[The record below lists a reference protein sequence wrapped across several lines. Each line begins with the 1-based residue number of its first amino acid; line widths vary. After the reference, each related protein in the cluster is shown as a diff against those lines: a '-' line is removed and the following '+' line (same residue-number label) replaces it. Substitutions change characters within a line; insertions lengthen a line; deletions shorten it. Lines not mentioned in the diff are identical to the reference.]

1 MSVGSPI
8 AAYLN
13 RLDRELRMKRV
24 PRRRMLAEADDHL
37 RSSAEELAETIPPEE
52 AAHIAVERF
61 GSAAVIARRFAQ
73 GVASR
78 TARRSFGWASLAL
91 GLYGAATVA
100 FAATA
105 APQFDDFPQGAPT
118 ALAGQVAVA
127 VLAIT
132 AIRALRWRREP
143 VLPEDRLRLIANGS
157 VIASAALFSGLLLEA
172 AVAVTRPA
180 GVLPWSEAP
189 LVLVLFILSAAAA
202 GMASVVAVAAS
213 ARSSTLAAVPGGEP
227 EPDLTLSVDFAELFP
242 SLRRV
247 GEITFARPRRLV
259 AVVAALA
266 FCATTASQWFG
277 TDVAEHASIVLPGL
291 VLGVGEVAAIVAGYV
306 LFGRTLGI
314 RPVTR

>member
-1 MSVGSPI
+1 MPPLAGGSGGSP
-8 AAYLN
+8 AQFCGGACRN
-13 RLDRELRMKRV
+13 GSPGGCGTDR
-24 PRRRMLAEADDHL
+24 
-37 RSSAEELAETIPPEE
+37 
-52 AAHIAVERF
+52 
-61 GSAAVIARRFAQ
+61 SAAVRR
-73 GVASR
+73 GGPRRSSLR
-78 TARRSFGWASLAL
+78 PGWRLPTARRSFGLASIAL
-91 GLYGAATVA
+91 VLYGAATVV

-118 ALAGQVAVA
+118 AFAGQVAVA

-172 AVAVTRPA
+172 AVALTRPA

-189 LVLVLFILSAAAA
+189 LVLVLFMVSAVAAS
-202 GMASVVAVAAS
+202 MASVVAVVAS
-213 ARSSTLAAVPGGEP
+213 VRSSTLAAVPGGES
-227 EPDLTLSVDFAELFP
+227 EPDLTLSADFVELFP
-242 SLRRV
+242 SLHRV

-277 TDVAEHASIVLPGL
+277 TDVSEHASIVLP
-291 VLGVGEVAAIVAGYV
+291 A
-306 LFGRTLGI
+306 LFSASARS
-314 RPVTR
+314 RRS

>member
-1 MSVGSPI
+1 MSADSPI
-8 AAYLN
+8 DAYLD

-24 PRRRMLAEADDHL
+24 PRRRLLAEAEDHL
-37 RSSAEELAETIPPEE
+37 RSSAEELAETVPPED
-52 AAHIAVERF
+52 AAQIAVQRF
-61 GSAAVIARRFAQ
+61 GAAALVARRFAQ
-73 GVASR
+73 AGASR
-78 TARRSFGWASLAL
+78 TARRSFGLTSIAL
-91 GLYGAATVA
+91 VLYGAATVV

-127 VLAIT
+127 VLTIT
-132 AIRALRWRREP
+132 AIRTLRWRREP

-172 AVAVTRPA
+172 AVALTRPA

-189 LVLVLFILSAAAA
+189 LVLVLFTVS
-202 GMASVVAVAAS
+202 AVAAS
-213 ARSSTLAAVPGGEP
+213 MASLVAVVASVRSSTLAAVPGGESD
-227 EPDLTLSVDFAELFP
+227 PDLTLSADFVELFP
-242 SLRRV
+242 SLHGV

-277 TDVAEHASIVLPGL
+277 TDVSEHASIVLPGL
-291 VLGVGEVAAIVAGYV
+291 VLGVGEVAAIVTGYV
-306 LFGRTLGI
+306 LFGRRLGI

>member
-1 MSVGSPI
+1 MSARSPI
-8 AAYLN
+8 AAYLD
-13 RLDRELRMKRV
+13 RLERELRMKRV
-24 PRRRMLAEADDHL
+24 PRRRLLAEAEDHL
-37 RSSAEELAETIPPEE
+37 RSSAEELAETVPPEE
-52 AAHIAVERF
+52 AAQIAVERF
-61 GSAAVIARRFAQ
+61 GAAAVVARRFAQ
-73 GVASR
+73 AVASR

-91 GLYGAATVA
+91 ILYGAATVV

-118 ALAGQVAVA
+118 ALAGQVAFA

-172 AVAVTRPA
+172 AVALTRPA

-189 LVLVLFILSAAAA
+189 LVLVLFTISAVAA

-213 ARSSTLAAVPGGEP
+213 ARSATLAAVPGGES

-247 GEITFARPRRLV
+247 GEFTFARPRRLV
-259 AVVAALA
+259 ALVAALA
-266 FCATTASQWFG
+266 FCATTANQWFG

-291 VLGVGEVAAIVAGYV
+291 VLGVGEVAAIVAGYA
-306 LFGRTLGI
+306 LFGRSLGI